1 MTFFFLFL
9 LNNCWLCRDISYK
22 IPSNHLYYILNLFY
36 NNISE
41 ESKYI
46 FTKYIYIYKKET
58 NIAQNYHKCIR

>member
-46 FTKYIYIYKKET
+46 FTKYIYI
-58 NIAQNYHKCIR
+58 

>member
-22 IPSNHLYYILNLFY
+22 IFHLIIYI
-36 NNISE
+36 
-41 ESKYI
+41 I
-46 FTKYIYIYKKET
+46 FLIYFIIIFQRNQSIFLQNIYIYKKET